1 MQQAGG
7 QDWQGWFYNEKD
19 DFEEQDA
26 IEGKVDDDEDEEGDG
41 MSDASRNWAKDGV
54 GLLHWGQRHL
64 GAIHDSCN

>member
-1 MQQAGG
+1 MDRIGRGG
-7 QDWQGWFYNEKD
+7 FTMKRM
-19 DFEEQDA
+19 
-26 IEGKVDDDEDEEGDG
+26 ILRSRMTCEGEVDDDEDEEGDG

>member
-1 MQQAGG
+1 M
-7 QDWQGWFYNEKD
+7 KRM
-19 DFEEQDA
+19 
-26 IEGKVDDDEDEEGDG
+26 ILRSRMTCEGEVDDDEDEEGDG